1 LINVLI
7 ADDHTILRQGLV
19 SLLSRDEEINV
30 VAEAADGVQA
40 VNQALALKPTV
51 IVIDISMPEM
61 NGMEAVKRLHEQL
74 PEAKVLV
81 LTMHEEQ
88 EYVIHM
94 VKAGASGYLLKDSA
108 SDELI
113 DAVKA
118 LASGKTYFSQY
129 AASVLASQYSQP
141 TQTWQD
147 PYKNLTS
154 REREVFHL
162 IIEGK
167 TTKDIARSLDISVK
181 TAENHRGKVLEK
193 LAVANAAELVRYA
206 AKHQSDMQ
214 RSITS

>member
-1 LINVLI
+1 MISVLI

-19 SLLSRDEEINV
+19 SLLSNDPDIRV
-30 VAEAADGVQA
+30 LAEAADGLSAVQK
-40 VNQALALKPTV
+40 ALELKPMV
-51 IVIDISMPEM
+51 IVIDISMPEL

-94 VKAGASGYLLKDSA
+94 VRAGASGYLLKDSA

-118 LASGKTYFSQY
+118 LAQGKTYFSQY
-129 AASVLASQYSQP
+129 AASVLATMSLKP
-141 TQTWQD
+141 AETWDD
-147 PYKNLTS
+147 PYRNLTS

-181 TAENHRGKVLEK
+181 TAENHRGKVLDK
-193 LAVANAAELVRYA
+193 LQVANAAELVRYA
-206 AKHQSDMQ
+206 AKYNLL
-214 RSITS
+214 I

>member
-1 LINVLI
+1 MISVLI

-19 SLLSRDEEINV
+19 SLLSRDEECRV
-30 VAEAADGVQA
+30 VAEAADGLEA
-40 VNQALALKPTV
+40 IEKALQFRPTV
-51 IVIDISMPEM
+51 IVIDISMPEL
-61 NGMEAVKRLHEQL
+61 NGMEAVKRLHEVL
-74 PEAKVLV
+74 PDTKVLV

-94 VKAGASGYLLKDSA
+94 VRAGASGYLLKDSA

-118 LASGKTYFSQY
+118 LAAGKTYYSQY
-129 AASVLASQYSQP
+129 AASVLASQYNQP
-141 TQTWQD
+141 SEKWQD
-147 PYKNLTS
+147 PYKNLTK

-181 TAENHRGKVLEK
+181 TAENHRGKVLDK
-193 LAVANAAELVRYA
+193 LDVANAAELVRYA
-206 AKHQSDMQ
+206 AKNNLL
-214 RSITS
+214 I

>member
-1 LINVLI
+1 MINVLI

-61 NGMEAVKRLHEQL
+61 NGMEAVKRLHEHL

-167 TTKDIARSLDISVK
+167 TTKDIARALDISVK

-206 AKHQSDMQ
+206 AKNHLL
-214 RSITS
+214 I

>member
-1 LINVLI
+1 MINMISVLI

-19 SLLSRDEEINV
+19 SLLSNDPDILV
-30 VAEAADGVQA
+30 LAEAADGLSAVQK
-40 VNQALALKPTV
+40 ALELKPMV
-51 IVIDISMPEM
+51 IVIDISMPEL

-94 VKAGASGYLLKDSA
+94 VRAGASGYLLKDSA

-118 LASGKTYFSQY
+118 LAQGKTYFSQY
-129 AASVLASQYSQP
+129 AASVLATMSLKP
-141 TQTWQD
+141 AEMWDD
-147 PYKNLTS
+147 PYRNLTS

-181 TAENHRGKVLEK
+181 TAENHRGKVLDK
-193 LAVANAAELVRYA
+193 LQVANAAELVRYA
-206 AKHQSDMQ
+206 AKYNLL
-214 RSITS
+214 I

>member
-1 LINVLI
+1 MISVLI

-19 SLLSRDEEINV
+19 SLLSKDSECRV
-30 VAEAADGVQA
+30 VAEAADGA
-40 VNQALALKPTV
+40 EAIEKALEHQPTV
-51 IVIDISMPEM
+51 IVIDISMPEL
-61 NGMEAVKRLHEQL
+61 NGMEAVKRLQELL
-74 PEAKVLV
+74 PKSRILV

-94 VKAGASGYLLKDSA
+94 VRAGAAGYLLKDSA

-118 LASGKTYFSQY
+118 LASGKTYYSQY
-129 AASVLASQYSQP
+129 AASVLASQYGQP
-141 TQTWQD
+141 TEAWQD
-147 PYKNLTS
+147 PYKNLTK

-181 TAENHRGKVLEK
+181 TAENHRGKVLDK
-193 LAVANAAELVRYA
+193 LDVANAAELVRYA
-206 AKHQSDMQ
+206 AKHNLLL
-214 RSITS
+214 

>member
-1 LINVLI
+1 MIRVLI

-19 SLLSRDEEINV
+19 SLLSKDNDISV
-30 VAEAADGVQA
+30 IAEAADGMEAVQK
-40 VNQALALKPTV
+40 ALALKPAV
-51 IVIDISMPEM
+51 IVIDISMPEL

-88 EYVIHM
+88 EYVLHM
-94 VKAGASGYLLKDSA
+94 VRAGASGYLLKDSA

-118 LASGKTYFSQY
+118 LAQGKTYYSQY
-129 AASVLASQYSQP
+129 AASVLASQSQKP
-141 TQTWQD
+141 AENWQD
-147 PYKNLTS
+147 PYKNLTK

-181 TAENHRGKVLEK
+181 TAENHRGKVLDK
-193 LAVANAAELVRYA
+193 LNVANAAELVRYA
-206 AKHQSDMQ
+206 AKNSLLL
-214 RSITS
+214 